1 MKQDWQFLVSPAPC
15 FATETSG
22 VKVLFGIALATGK
35 IAVGVVEQEPFRMSH
50 RTERRRRKKLRER
63 QDARS
68 PLSPPLKCR
77 DGRNG
82 DVALFQDP
90 GATAADLRLVRRAV
104 NHDWDTQPEMQE
116 WLVEEVM
123 KVVRQTDGVSEYQSD
138 KNSMLAIAAVYD
150 MYRACYR
157 DQGETIPGL
166 PAC

>member
-1 MKQDWQFLVSPAPC
+1 MCEIKEVQQ
-15 FATETSG
+15 
-22 VKVLFGIALATGK
+22 
-35 IAVGVVEQEPFRMSH
+35 MSH
-50 RTERRRRKKLRER
+50 RTDPRRRKKVRER
-63 QDARS
+63 QDI
-68 PLSPPLKCR
+68 PPELFPPLKCR
-77 DGRNG
+77 GGRHG

-90 GATAADLRLVRRAV
+90 AATPADLRLVRRAV